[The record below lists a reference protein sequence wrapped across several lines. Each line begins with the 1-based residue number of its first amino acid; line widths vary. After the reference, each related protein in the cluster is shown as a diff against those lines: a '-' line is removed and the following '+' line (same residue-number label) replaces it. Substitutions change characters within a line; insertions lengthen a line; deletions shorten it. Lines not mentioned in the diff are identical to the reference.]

1 MSHEYKFKNC
11 KNMKRRLTVL
21 FALLVCL
28 VGSVQAQLSKTVE
41 LTEAG
46 TLEAQ
51 LGEDVGKITE
61 LIVKGPLNEADFV
74 TMKEKMKSIQV
85 LDMGGV
91 TELPK
96 SDFNADTG
104 KPYQVIPRVFSK
116 KLTLQKVVFPACLEF
131 IGEEGF
137 TGLMTGTFSGSPS
150 LQEVDFSRCVNLEI
164 ISNNSF
170 DGCNNLKT
178 VDLSKCQN
186 LERVDIRNCIGLT
199 SVNISGCSLL
209 SSLRFDGC
217 SALKE
222 VDLSNCTS
230 LRSVS
235 FIDCDLRSINLSG
248 CFNLIEFESRAFR
261 GNKNLLSFD
270 FSALKNLEEIR
281 ENAFEECGLSGEIV
295 LGASVR
301 KIGNNAFVECDMKSI
316 RFEEGSQLKE
326 VGYTAFGSCKNLEKI
341 DFANCSML
349 DALSSSAFRHS
360 VNLKQIEIDNDSY
373 KSENGVLFSSDM
385 TILLYY
391 PHGIKSE
398 VYTIPSSVIVINDHA
413 FQNQWLKDIIV
424 PNSVK
429 SIGAYAFCH
438 FDDYLETFIHLAL
451 HMQSSMP
458 IGLSDKIYS
467 KDDMPVYVPKGSGE
481 AYRNAPIWKNYVI
494 IEEDADPIT
503 ITLSAAGTL
512 QSELEKMNIKL
523 NEIFELVVAGP
534 MNDDDLRII
543 AQMHCL
549 SKLDL
554 RQTDIKDFYLNDGT
568 SWTSPYYGLKEILL
582 PNTIQSIYDDL
593 AAPSLSY
600 VNFSELINLK
610 RIGQT
615 VFNSISLN
623 KIDLSKTKLEYI
635 GAYAFGYCNITSPLS
650 FPSTLQE
657 IGYNAFNSATPEY
670 IKLKSPNMVHCE
682 NAFGSI
688 DFENC
693 KLYVLK
699 GLKSTYQAD
708 SEWGKF
714 KNIIEFG
721 QQVKVT
727 SNEQV
732 GCCYMINGSGCY
744 EEGETVLLEI
754 ANDDESLGTFL
765 FEGWYENGE
774 KLSSEM
780 RYSFEIG
787 NKDRNIEARFI
798 AVGCICNIGN
808 VNIISNDGK
817 KMKLQYTKPQGDDWV
832 FLGWYE
838 GSTCLSKDFELTIEA
853 GKENRT
859 IEARCSTKQMNIH
872 GNEVVITDNEKIEG
886 AEVQFYGKYMTI
898 EGEKAWNMKRFVYRH
913 PRSIV
918 VDSDVKA
925 EEIEFLLESL
935 GNEWSFISL
944 PYNCK
949 VSELAQNNPDVQF
962 VVREY
967 DGKSRANNGIGT
979 SWKQLAQ
986 ADEMQANK
994 GYILRADRYQTF
1006 DLSSSDVSGM
1016 NTLFNRKEVTIPLNT
1031 YSSAS
1036 VLDANW
1042 NLVGNPYPSYYRLE
1056 QLYADGLDAT
1066 VTVWSPEIN
1075 NYEYY
1080 TADDKDVFLK
1090 PYTAFFVQKNTSNLK
1105 FVPEGRVAV
1114 PDTTNNLRSA
1124 GDRQIINL
1132 VLANES
1138 SSDRTR
1144 IVFNEA
1150 ASLEYELGKDAA
1162 KFASMKAGSPSL
1174 YSFDGQDHSLAI
1186 NERPKADGI
1195 VRLGVAITKKGT
1207 YTLSLK
1213 EAIATDLKLVDKVT
1227 GSVCDLATSNYE
1239 FEAEVGT
1246 YNDRFEL
1253 RSGVATANE
1262 MMDSSVR
1269 CMIRDGQLI
1278 INGLPENAILSVYDA
1293 AGKNYYQGKVTNGEI
1308 RLGNLA
1314 RGIYYLQVVT
1324 LDGKQIIR
1332 SIKW

>member
-248 CFNLIEFESRAFR
+248 CFNLIEIESRAFR

-451 HMQSSMP
+451 H
-458 IGLSDKIYS
+458 
-467 KDDMPVYVPKGSGE
+467 
-481 AYRNAPIWKNYVI
+481 
-494 IEEDADPIT
+494 
-503 ITLSAAGTL
+503 
-512 QSELEKMNIKL
+512 
-523 NEIFELVVAGP
+523 
-534 MNDDDLRII
+534 
-543 AQMHCL
+543 
-549 SKLDL
+549 
-554 RQTDIKDFYLNDGT
+554 
-568 SWTSPYYGLKEILL
+568 
-582 PNTIQSIYDDL
+582 
-593 AAPSLSY
+593 
-600 VNFSELINLK
+600 
-610 RIGQT
+610 
-615 VFNSISLN
+615 
-623 KIDLSKTKLEYI
+623 IDY
-635 GAYAFGYCNITSPLS
+635 
-650 FPSTLQE
+650 
-657 IGYNAFNSATPEY
+657 
-670 IKLKSPNMVHCE
+670 H
-682 NAFGSI
+682 
-688 DFENC
+688 
-693 KLYVLK
+693 
-699 GLKSTYQAD
+699 
-708 SEWGKF
+708 
-714 KNIIEFG
+714 
-721 QQVKVT
+721 
-727 SNEQV
+727 
-732 GCCYMINGSGCY
+732 
-744 EEGETVLLEI
+744 
-754 ANDDESLGTFL
+754 
-765 FEGWYENGE
+765 
-774 KLSSEM
+774 
-780 RYSFEIG
+780 
-787 NKDRNIEARFI
+787 
-798 AVGCICNIGN
+798 
-808 VNIISNDGK
+808 
-817 KMKLQYTKPQGDDWV
+817 
-832 FLGWYE
+832 
-838 GSTCLSKDFELTIEA
+838 
-853 GKENRT
+853 
-859 IEARCSTKQMNIH
+859 
-872 GNEVVITDNEKIEG
+872 
-886 AEVQFYGKYMTI
+886 
-898 EGEKAWNMKRFVYRH
+898 
-913 PRSIV
+913 
-918 VDSDVKA
+918 
-925 EEIEFLLESL
+925 
-935 GNEWSFISL
+935 
-944 PYNCK
+944 
-949 VSELAQNNPDVQF
+949 
-962 VVREY
+962 
-967 DGKSRANNGIGT
+967 
-979 SWKQLAQ
+979 
-986 ADEMQANK
+986 
-994 GYILRADRYQTF
+994 
-1006 DLSSSDVSGM
+1006 
-1016 NTLFNRKEVTIPLNT
+1016 
-1031 YSSAS
+1031 
-1036 VLDANW
+1036 
-1042 NLVGNPYPSYYRLE
+1042 
-1056 QLYADGLDAT
+1056 
-1066 VTVWSPEIN
+1066 
-1075 NYEYY
+1075 
-1080 TADDKDVFLK
+1080 
-1090 PYTAFFVQKNTSNLK
+1090 
-1105 FVPEGRVAV
+1105 
-1114 PDTTNNLRSA
+1114 
-1124 GDRQIINL
+1124 
-1132 VLANES
+1132 
-1138 SSDRTR
+1138 
-1144 IVFNEA
+1144 
-1150 ASLEYELGKDAA
+1150 
-1162 KFASMKAGSPSL
+1162 
-1174 YSFDGQDHSLAI
+1174 
-1186 NERPKADGI
+1186 
-1195 VRLGVAITKKGT
+1195 
-1207 YTLSLK
+1207 
-1213 EAIATDLKLVDKVT
+1213 
-1227 GSVCDLATSNYE
+1227 
-1239 FEAEVGT
+1239 
-1246 YNDRFEL
+1246 
-1253 RSGVATANE
+1253 
-1262 MMDSSVR
+1262 
-1269 CMIRDGQLI
+1269 
-1278 INGLPENAILSVYDA
+1278 
-1293 AGKNYYQGKVTNGEI
+1293 
-1308 RLGNLA
+1308 
-1314 RGIYYLQVVT
+1314 
-1324 LDGKQIIR
+1324 
-1332 SIKW
+1332 